1 MTKDGKPHL
10 AKYAPAP
17 IDLPVYQ
24 QVDPRDVSF
33 IGRTNYEAPGEST
46 QFVFGIKRKD
56 RKHHVY
62 IIGKTGVGKSKLF
75 ELLMRQDIMYGHG
88 ICLIDP
94 DGDLIRAMLDVVPEE
109 RARDVVVID
118 PTDTEWPVSFNPF
131 KGVAPELR
139 HVAAQGFTEIME
151 HQLGNQWSHRIEH
164 VLRMALL
171 ALLDYPDATLQGII
185 FLLTDEVY
193 RDRVI
198 SHIKDDLVRQFFESE
213 FETWVSKF
221 EADAVMPIVNTI
233 TKFLA
238 IPALRNIFVQKENK
252 VDFNDIISR
261 RSIVLVNLAKAAIGE
276 QNVQFLGSLI
286 MSAVRY
292 AGISRANISD
302 PARKDF
308 YLYLYE
314 FHTQM
319 RGSLMNLFS
328 EGKKFGFAITV
339 AHQYIAQLD
348 PALLGAVLG
357 NVGTIITFRVAGE
370 DAEKFEAEMTP
381 VFKAKDM
388 INLGTREFYIKETI
402 EGETHD
408 PFSAETLTVLPL
420 PYASQREHIIDTSR
434 KKYAIALNQVKE
446 SYYGNT

>member
-17 IDLPVYQ
+17 ADLPVYQ

-33 IGRTNYEAPGEST
+33 IGRTNYEAPGESI

-62 IIGKTGVGKSKLF
+62 IVGKTGVGKSKLF
-75 ELLMRQDIMYGHG
+75 ELLMRQDITYGHG
-88 ICLIDP
+88 MCLIDP
-94 DGDLIRAMLDVVPEE
+94 DGDLVRAMLDVVPEE
-109 RARDVVVID
+109 RVGDVVVID
-118 PTDTEWPVSFNPF
+118 PTDAEWPVSFNPF
-131 KGVAPELR
+131 KGIAPELR
-139 HVAAQGFTEIME
+139 HLAAQGFVEIME

-164 VLRMALL
+164 VLRMTIF

-185 FLLTDEVY
+185 FLLTDEAY
-193 RDRVI
+193 RSEVI
-198 SHIKDDLVRQFFESE
+198 LHIKDDVVRQFFESE
-213 FETWVSKF
+213 FDEWVLKF
-221 EADAVMPIVNTI
+221 EADALMPIVNAI
-233 TKFLA
+233 GKFLA
-238 IPALRNIFVQKENK
+238 IPVLRNIFAQKENK

-276 QNVQFLGSLI
+276 QNAQFLGSLI
-286 MSAVRY
+286 MSALRY
-292 AGISRANISD
+292 AGISRVNTPD

-308 YLYLYE
+308 YFYLYE
-314 FHTQM
+314 FHAIM
-319 RGSLMNLFS
+319 FGSLMNLFA
-328 EGKKFGFAITV
+328 EGKKYRFAITV

-348 PALLGAVLG
+348 TVLLGAVLG

-381 VFKAKDM
+381 IFKAKDM

-402 EGETHD
+402 EGEAHD

-420 PYASQREHIIDTSR
+420 PYASQREYIIDASR
-434 KKYAIALNQVKE
+434 KKYATPLERVKE
-446 SYYGNT
+446 LYYGNT